1 MNVTFRYTRY
11 FVYDVTTV
19 GERFGRYGTSD
30 SFNWFLGNKRPYQP
44 VRSMGASSSSDNTR
58 DIFDDAFGH
67 LDEKSQKEIKQQT
80 EGSGSWL
87 PEWLR
92 KRIKNSNFST
102 M

>member
-1 MNVTFRYTRY
+1 
-11 FVYDVTTV
+11 
-19 GERFGRYGTSD
+19 
-30 SFNWFLGNKRPYQP
+30 
-44 VRSMGASSSSDNTR
+44 NTR

-80 EGSGSWL
+80 EESGSWL